1 MAGMSNRRQ
10 FVKQASL
17 ILAGS
22 QAGVW
27 LRIARAADTGEVI
40 AETAAGKVRGTEV
53 DGIKVFKGIPY
64 GGSTS
69 GKNRF
74 MPPTKPTPWTDTRD
88 ALAWGSSAPQTVPP
102 ATSHQVADS
111 EDCLVLNLFTPAL
124 DNKKRPVM
132 VWLHGG
138 GW

>member
-64 GGSTS
+64 GGSTA

-74 MPPTKPTPWTDTRD
+74 MPPTKPTAWTGVRD
-88 ALAWGSSAPQTVPP
+88 AVEFGHISPQT
-102 ATSHQVADS
+102 
-111 EDCLVLNLFTPAL
+111 LVTHPGDYEKAIE
-124 DNKKRPVM
+124 
-132 VWLHGG
+132 
-138 GW
+138 